1 MYFNSNIKFLRK
13 RKGRTQDDVAF
24 SLNMKRPTLGGYENQ
39 VAKPISE
46 IVATISDK
54 SEANYCNYFKKAF
67 APDVL
72 EC

>member
-1 MYFNSNIKFLRK
+1 MVLKHRVINAFTNFITLTRLIRCIIFEPTSVFLI
-13 RKGRTQDDVAF
+13 Q
-24 SLNMKRPTLGGYENQ
+24 NQ

>member
-1 MYFNSNIKFLRK
+1 MVLKHRVFNSFTNFIALTGLKRSIIFEPTSVFLI
-13 RKGRTQDDVAF
+13 QH
-24 SLNMKRPTLGGYENQ
+24 Q
-39 VAKPISE
+39 VAKPVSE

-54 SEANYCNYFKKAF
+54 SEADYCNYFKKAF